1 MPPPVTKPVT
11 PSSPTPATNP
21 VTKPLIKPLA
31 KNPAYQV
38 YAIALEFVV
47 YTVVCGLI
55 GWGIDY
61 LAKTDK
67 VWMTVGF
74 IVGILA
80 GGYRFIRQ
88 ALAAAKQ
95 QQTTK

>member
-1 MPPPVTKPVT
+1 MTQPVTKPNAK
-11 PSSPTPATNP
+11 PD
-21 VTKPLIKPLA
+21 TKPTTLIKPLA

-61 LAKTDK
+61 LAGTEKL
-67 VWMTVGF
+67 WMTVGF

-95 QQTTK
+95 QTSKGN